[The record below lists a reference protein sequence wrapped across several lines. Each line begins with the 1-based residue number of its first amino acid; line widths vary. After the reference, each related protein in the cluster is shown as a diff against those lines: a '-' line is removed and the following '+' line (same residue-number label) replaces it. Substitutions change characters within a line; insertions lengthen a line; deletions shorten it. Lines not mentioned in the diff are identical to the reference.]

1 MSNLEALVQ
10 SAAAQGAAQV
20 IETLGLSAGEIS
32 FRRARD
38 IYGKW
43 FTDAVKNG
51 RVHPSRV
58 DDGPRGIRRFRIV
71 DIQQLKTADLMRAE
85 LQTREINPKTI
96 QQ

>member
-20 IETLGLSAGEIS
+20 IETLGLSAGEIAY
-32 FRRARD
+32 RKARD

-43 FTDAVKNG
+43 FVDAVNNG
-51 RVHPSRV
+51 RIRPSRV

-71 DIQQLKTADLMRAE
+71 DIQKLKTADLMLAE
-85 LQTREINPKTI
+85 LQTREINKP
-96 QQ
+96 